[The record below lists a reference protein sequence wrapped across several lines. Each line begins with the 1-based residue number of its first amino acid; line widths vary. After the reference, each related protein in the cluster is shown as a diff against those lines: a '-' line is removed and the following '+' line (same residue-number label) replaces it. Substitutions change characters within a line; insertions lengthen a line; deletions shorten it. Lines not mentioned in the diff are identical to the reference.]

1 MNGRLLTV
9 DQVAEYLRVH
19 RDTVFNLI
27 RSGRLKALQLGG
39 RKAGWR
45 LTEEDVAAFVAERK
59 AETEKNRSDGHE
71 LEDFDRRQAEEREAF
86 QTMQRGQRD
95 AFVKRTDG
103 DK

>member
-9 DQVAEYLRVH
+9 DQVAEYLGVH

-45 LTEEDVAAFVAERK
+45 LTEEDVAAFVADRK
-59 AETEKNRSDGHE
+59 AENEKSRSDGHE

-86 QTMQRGQRD
+86 QVMQQGRRD
-95 AFVKRTDG
+95 DFVKRSSAA
-103 DK
+103 K